1 MTVRRFL
8 ATALL
13 GAAVA
18 FSGCKK
24 EKSNEND
31 ILEFW
36 VNGVEY
42 VKSGANFT
50 KFFPKLS
57 NDNWGNDFPAT
68 LVAPSKVVISPKAS
82 ISPAANVPQEFEK
95 GVTYT
100 VTAENGAQRT
110 FTVTAQRNTHLD

>member
-1 MTVRRFL
+1 MKVRRFL
-8 ATALL
+8 AIALL

-24 EKSNEND
+24 EKSSDKD

-42 VKSGANFT
+42 VKSGTNFT

-57 NDNWGNDFPAT
+57 NDNWGADFPAT
-68 LVAPSKVVISPKAS
+68 PVEPSKVVISPKAN
-82 ISPAANVPQEFEK
+82 ISPALNVPQDFER
-95 GVTYT
+95 GATYT
-100 VTAENGAQRT
+100 VTAEDGSTQT
-110 FTVTAQRNTHLD
+110 FTVTAQRNAYLD